1 MDGIIDIINK
11 NTLWNLKDIDR
22 TTYDLVKYIKKLE
35 KRISKLEE
43 TVDMLYSEYENEHD
57 PYRNG

>member
-11 NTLWNLKDIDR
+11 NTLWNLKGIDR

-43 TVDMLYSEYENEHD
+43 TVDMLYSKYENEHD
-57 PYRNG
+57 PLS